1 MARNELT
8 KEQLGASYRIATV
21 RLHEL
26 ITEFFEELF
35 DDKGDPREDS
45 GNVANMVAGIRV
57 MMNEELDLVKEA
69 SFEHSEANHDAK
81 SKQETI
87 FVLDGK
93 SSRSTL

>member
-1 MARNELT
+1 MAKNELT
-8 KEQLGASYRIATV
+8 KKQLGASYRIATL

-35 DDKGDPREDS
+35 DENGDPREDS

-57 MMNEELDLVKEA
+57 MMNEELNLIKEA

-87 FVLDGK
+87 FVLNRK
-93 SSRSTL
+93 SS